1 MDGFGFKGVGG
12 YLIGLVVVVLVVR
25 WVLVAFLV
33 WRVVVSVLRWIVV
46 VDPFWFEG
54 CILY

>member
-12 YLIGLVVVVLVVR
+12 YLIGLVVVLVVR